1 MVKFTGKFQVNED
14 GSYEW
19 GARAP
24 DDGPINT
31 LDVMSFF
38 NRAQGDLLAMM
49 APPPIA
55 LPDGWVATED
65 GVSVNMVIGGATT
78 HSRTYLCDGGT
89 EHPPVTKTAPCNA
102 DGSPNAE
109 TIAIL
114 TGE

>member
-31 LDVMSFF
+31 LDVVAFF
-38 NRAQGDLLAMM
+38 NHAQGDLLARMM
-49 APPPIA
+49 APPPVV
-55 LPDGWVATED
+55 LPEGWAETLD
-65 GVSVNMVIGGATT
+65 GVSIMNTEGVVT
-78 HSRTYLCDGGT
+78 HTRNYLCDGGT
-89 EHPPVTKTAPCNA
+89 EHPPVIKTAPCNA

-114 TGE
+114 TGG